1 MCRAR
6 GWDKARNCAGVKSSD
21 VVWRAGKHKDGSWS
35 VEATECPHRLTTA
48 ESEACV
54 AWFLRSMRFNG
65 FSPIPD
71 PKPEWP
77 QPGGL
82 HAQSAKLVEAFDV
95 LRMEMRYVA
104 TDKADK

>member
-1 MCRAR
+1 
-6 GWDKARNCAGVKSSD
+6 
-21 VVWRAGKHKDGSWS
+21 
-35 VEATECPHRLTTA
+35 
-48 ESEACV
+48 
-54 AWFLRSMRFNG
+54 MRFNG

-104 TDKADK
+104 TDKGDK